1 MLSQCDV
8 FLYPSVFDCGGAVV
22 LEAMSL
28 GLTVVA
34 LNWGGPGDYL
44 ASGGGVLVEP
54 VGRRQ
59 SVAELAKA
67 VQSLTPSKRRELG
80 EAAQRKIADHYT
92 WPAKVR
98 QILGVYQSVCKSR
111 RSRSRRR
118 FVRGRTMSTL
128 IAISLGASCLP
139 YASLCIRSLAENL
152 DGDEAIHLL
161 TDTPGDQEQLQQA
174 FAGLGKIKVQLSD
187 ELWEDGGNPMRRY
200 AGLEK
205 LRKGHPCWRKLT
217 DPMLLAREGDEVV
230 IVDPDV
236 YFPRRFSFE
245 KVGDGTLRLMWQKPN
260 CLLPFSVVQTAFA
273 KGIAMADHVD
283 IGIAQ
288 YRSPL
293 DLEWLNW
300 LVESLGE
307 MPRVM
312 HVEAILW
319 SCLAMR
325 MGGGYLDS
333 DRWRCWANTQWK
345 RVLQKAGAT
354 PARMLSAEDFRSCLA
369 FHAGGTAKTW
379 LAAPGVEESLK
390 QLAGLPGGKPLGA
403 ATVRPFVPFT
413 KEKFEWLRKRGRI
426 LKAMGYYKLLGGRPP
441 G

>member
-1 MLSQCDV
+1 M
-8 FLYPSVFDCGGAVV
+8 P
-22 LEAMSL
+22 
-28 GLTVVA
+28 T
-34 LNWGGPGDYL
+34 
-44 ASGGGVLVEP
+44 LV
-54 VGRRQ
+54 
-59 SVAELAKA
+59 
-67 VQSLTPSKRRELG
+67 
-80 EAAQRKIADHYT
+80 
-92 WPAKVR
+92 
-98 QILGVYQSVCKSR
+98 
-111 RSRSRRR
+111 
-118 FVRGRTMSTL
+118 
-128 IAISLGASCLP
+128 AISLGAFSLP
-139 YASLCIRSLAENL
+139 YASLCVGSLAENL
-152 DGDEAIHLL
+152 DGDETIHLL

-174 FAGLGKIKVQLSD
+174 FADLKRIKVQLSD
-187 ELWEDGGNPMRRY
+187 ALWEDGGNPMRKY

-217 DPMLLAREGDEVV
+217 DPMLLARDGDEVV

-236 YFPRRFSFE
+236 YFTRRFSFE

-325 MGGGYLDS
+325 MGGGYLS
-333 DRWRCWANTQWK
+333 PDRWYCWANTQWK
-345 RVLQKAGAT
+345 RVLKKAGAT

-369 FHAGGTAKTW
+369 FHAGGTAKAW
-379 LAAPGVEESLK
+379 LAEPGVGESLK
-390 QLAGLPGGKPLGA
+390 LLARLPGGKPLGA

-413 KEKFEWLRKRGRI
+413 KEKFGWLRKRGRI
-426 LKAMGYYKLLGGRPP
+426 LKAMGYYKLIGGKPP
-441 G
+441 E